1 MIGLVERIT
10 IITTSV
16 IVAVIIFEI
25 LMMWLRHA
33 ITLKTNKRS
42 IKRLVNAFR
51 LVFYVFLGIIEL
63 GVWGINIVAV
73 LAGAGFLGI
82 IVGLAVQVPLSNI
95 FSGVY
100 ILTSKMVREDEK
112 ISINAIGS
120 NINITGVIKHI
131 GFSYTEMVDS
141 KGKVNIVPNNVMVS
155 SILVVEEEAHHKRTV
170 H

>member
-1 MIGLVERIT
+1 MIGLVGRIT

-51 LVFYVFLGIIEL
+51 LIFYVFLGIIEL

-112 ISINAIGS
+112 ISINAVGS
-120 NINITGVIKHI
+120 NINVTGVIKHI
-131 GFSYTEMVDS
+131 GFSYTEMIDS
-141 KGKVNIVPNNVMVS
+141 KGKLNIIPNNVIVS
-155 SILVVEEEAHHKRTV
+155 SILVVEEGHHKRMA